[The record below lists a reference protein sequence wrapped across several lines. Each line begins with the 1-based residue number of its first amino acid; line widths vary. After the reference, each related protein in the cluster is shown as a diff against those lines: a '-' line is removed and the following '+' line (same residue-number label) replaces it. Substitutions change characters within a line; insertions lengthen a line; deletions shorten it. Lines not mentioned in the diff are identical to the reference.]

1 MIISLKNNIYEKIEI
16 LLTCINK
23 YFTKIK
29 YNTR

>member
-23 YFTKIK
+23 YFIEKQF
-29 YNTR
+29 YL